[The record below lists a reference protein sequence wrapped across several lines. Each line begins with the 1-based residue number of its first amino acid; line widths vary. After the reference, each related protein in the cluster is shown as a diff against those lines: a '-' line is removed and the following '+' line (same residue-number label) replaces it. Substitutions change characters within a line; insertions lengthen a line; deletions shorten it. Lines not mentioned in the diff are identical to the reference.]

1 MKIIVRGKN
10 MDVTVALKEYVE
22 KRLGKLEKFSENLQ
36 DGHATLSAI
45 RGRHRVEV
53 TIPING
59 WLLRGEE
66 ETDDM
71 YSSIDLVVEKL
82 EKQIDKYKGKL
93 SRKSKNG
100 VKDVVA
106 GAVSSA
112 AGDGDDTPQVLRTK
126 KFAIK
131 PMAVDEAIMQMNLLG
146 HSFFVFSNAE
156 TEEVNVV
163 YRRKDGNFG
172 HIEPEY

>member
-10 MDVTVALKEYVE
+10 MEVTAALKDYVE

-36 DGHATLSAI
+36 DGNATLSVI
-45 RGRHRVEV
+45 RGRHRIEV
-53 TIPING
+53 TIPVNG

-71 YSSIDLVVEKL
+71 YSSIDLVSEKL
-82 EKQIDKYKGKL
+82 EKQIDKYKGRL
-93 SRKSKNG
+93 NRKSKNG
-100 VKDVVA
+100 VKVVNGGGVTESYEA
-106 GAVSSA
+106 
-112 AGDGDDTPQVLRTK
+112 PKVLRTK

-131 PMAVDEAIMQMNLLG
+131 PMSVEEAIMQMNLLG
-146 HSFFVFSNAE
+146 HSFFVFSNSE

-163 YRRKDGNFG
+163 YSRRDGNFG

>member
-1 MKIIVRGKN
+1 MKISVRGKN
-10 MDVTVALKEYVE
+10 MEVTAALKDYVE

-106 GAVSSA
+106 GAVVE
-112 AGDGDDTPQVLRTK
+112 GDDTPQVLRTK

-146 HSFFVFSNAE
+146 HSFFVFSNAD

>member
-1 MKIIVRGKN
+1 MKISVRGKN
-10 MDVTVALKEYVE
+10 MEVTPALKEYVE

-36 DGHATLSAI
+36 DGNATLSAI
-45 RGRHRVEV
+45 RSRHRVEV
-53 TIPING
+53 TIPVNG

-82 EKQIDKYKGKL
+82 EKQIDKYKGKF
-93 SRKSKNG
+93 SKNSKKG
-100 VKDVVA
+100 VKDVVGGPVTEGYDA
-106 GAVSSA
+106 
-112 AGDGDDTPQVLRTK
+112 PEVLRTK

-146 HSFFVFSNAE
+146 HSFFVSQNHRHEQYSAYTTSAYTKSNQ
-156 TEEVNVV
+156 V
-163 YRRKDGNFG
+163 
-172 HIEPEY
+172 